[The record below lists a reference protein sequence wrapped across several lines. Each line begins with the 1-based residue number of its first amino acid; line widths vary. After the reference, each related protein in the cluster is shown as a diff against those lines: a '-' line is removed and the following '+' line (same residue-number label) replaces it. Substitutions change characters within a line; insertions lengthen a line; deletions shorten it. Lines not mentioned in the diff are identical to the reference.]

1 MVMAIDTL
9 TRLCPGVLFDW
20 RLYAERGAPRYFHIH
35 TDGRR
40 TDDCELN
47 FIKKVGYVTVAQS
60 HTLACLKCVE
70 QIACVVQFQFVEMF
84 NVWSFVSAQV
94 ESSLVEKQC

>member
-20 RLYAERGAPRYFHIH
+20 RLYAERGSPRYHHQH

-40 TDDCELN
+40 TDDCELT
-47 FIKKVGYVTVAQS
+47 FIKKVVRALPLPLPQS
-60 HTLACLKCVE
+60 RPSWSRYLTL
-70 QIACVVQFQFVEMF
+70 
-84 NVWSFVSAQV
+84 
-94 ESSLVEKQC
+94 